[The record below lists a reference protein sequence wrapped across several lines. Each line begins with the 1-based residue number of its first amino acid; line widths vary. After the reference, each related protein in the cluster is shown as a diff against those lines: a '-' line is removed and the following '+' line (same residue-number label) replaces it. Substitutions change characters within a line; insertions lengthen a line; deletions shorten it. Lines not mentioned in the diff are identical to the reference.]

1 MMTLTQAEIEIYKRI
16 GQFAD
21 RSKYLVGS
29 TLLLI
34 GDNSKNLGIE
44 LNTTLEN
51 IVVRTENQINENG
64 QPFKAPTN
72 KPWCKVSIQYADSQV
87 ASIGDSPCI
96 RDYGMI
102 SIQCFT
108 PKNNGT
114 LAMTAL
120 CDQWRELLQSFG
132 VSHLEIY
139 KVHAPQ
145 SMDDQD
151 FYAKIIRAEFRVN

>member
-1 MMTLTQAEIEIYKRI
+1 MMTLSQAETEIYKKI
-16 GQFAD
+16 GQFTGVEKANL
-21 RSKYLVGS
+21 RIESQPLSVG
-29 TLLLI
+29 
-34 GDNSKNLGIE
+34 
-44 LNTTLEN
+44 
-51 IVVRTENQINENG
+51 QH
-64 QPFKAPTN
+64 FKAPTN
-72 KPWCKVSIQYADSQV
+72 KAWCKVSIQYADSQV

-96 RDYGMI
+96 RDYGII

-108 PKNNGT
+108 PKNDGT

-120 CDQWRELLQSFG
+120 CDKWRALLQSFG
-132 VSHLEIY
+132 VSHLEVY

>member
-1 MMTLTQAEIEIYKRI
+1 MMTLTQAETEIYKKI
-16 GQFAD
+16 GQFTGVEKA
-21 RSKYLVGS
+21 
-29 TLLLI
+29 
-34 GDNSKNLGIE
+34 NLRI
-44 LNTTLEN
+44 
-51 IVVRTENQINENG
+51 ENQLLNNG
-64 QPFKAPTN
+64 QPFKAPTD
-72 KPWCKVSIQYADSQV
+72 KSWCKVFIQYADSQI
-87 ASIGDSPCI
+87 ASIGDDPCI
-96 RDYGMI
+96 RDQGII

-132 VSHLEIY
+132 VSHLEVY

>member
-1 MMTLTQAEIEIYKRI
+1 MMTLTQAETEIYKKI
-16 GQFAD
+16 GKFTGVAKGHVQ
-21 RSKYLVGS
+21 
-29 TLLLI
+29 I
-34 GDNSKNLGIE
+34 
-44 LNTTLEN
+44 
-51 IVVRTENQINENG
+51 ENQPLLNG
-64 QPFKAPTN
+64 QHFVAPTD
-72 KPWCKVSIQYADSQV
+72 KPWCRVAIQYADSRI
-87 ASIGDSPCI
+87 ASIGNAPCV
-96 RDYGMI
+96 RDQGII

-114 LAMTAL
+114 LVMTAL
-120 CDQWRELLQSFG
+120 CDQWRTLLQSFG

>member
-1 MMTLTQAEIEIYKRI
+1 MMTLTQAETAIYSRI
-16 GQFAD
+16 GTFAFTGLD
-21 RSKYLVGS
+21 KA
-29 TLLLI
+29 
-34 GDNSKNLGIE
+34 NLRI
-44 LNTTLEN
+44 
-51 IVVRTENQINENG
+51 ENQPLANG
-64 QPFKAPTN
+64 QPYVPPTD
-72 KPWCKVSIQYADSQV
+72 KPWCKVSIQYADSQM
-87 ASIGDSPCI
+87 ASIGDDPCI

-108 PKNNGT
+108 PKSNGT

-120 CDQWRELLQSFG
+120 CDQWRTLLQSFG
-132 VSHLEIY
+132 VSHLEVY

>member
-1 MMTLTQAEIEIYKRI
+1 MMTLTQAETEIYKKI
-16 GQFAD
+16 GQFTGVDKA
-21 RSKYLVGS
+21 
-29 TLLLI
+29 
-34 GDNSKNLGIE
+34 NLRI
-44 LNTTLEN
+44 
-51 IVVRTENQINENG
+51 ENQLLNNG
-64 QPFKAPTN
+64 QPFKAPAN

-87 ASIGDSPCI
+87 ASIGDGPCI
-96 RDYGMI
+96 RDYGII

-108 PKNNGT
+108 PKSNGT

-132 VSHLEIY
+132 VSHLEVY

>member
-1 MMTLTQAEIEIYKRI
+1 MMTITQAESAIYKRI
-16 GQFAD
+16 GQFTGVDKA
-21 RSKYLVGS
+21 
-29 TLLLI
+29 
-34 GDNSKNLGIE
+34 NLRI
-44 LNTTLEN
+44 
-51 IVVRTENQINENG
+51 ENQPLSAG
-64 QPFKAPTN
+64 QHFKAPTN
-72 KPWCKVSIQYADSQV
+72 KAWCKVFVQYADSQV
-87 ASIGDSPCI
+87 ASIGDGPCI

-108 PKNNGT
+108 PKSNGT

-132 VSHLEIY
+132 VSHLEVY

>member
-1 MMTLTQAEIEIYKRI
+1 MMTLTQAEIEIYKRV

-21 RSKYLVGS
+21 RSKYLIGS

-34 GDNSKNLGIE
+34 GDNSNNLGTE

-51 IVVRTENQINENG
+51 IVVRTENQMNG
-64 QPFKAPTN
+64 EGKPFKAPAN

-87 ASIGDSPCI
+87 ASIGDNPCI
-96 RDYGMI
+96 RDYGII

-108 PKNNGT
+108 PKSNGT

-120 CDQWRELLQSFG
+120 CDQWRELLQSFS

>member
-1 MMTLTQAEIEIYKRI
+1 MMTLTEAETEIYKKI
-16 GQFAD
+16 GQFTGVEKANL
-21 RSKYLVGS
+21 RIENH
-29 TLLLI
+29 LL
-34 GDNSKNLGIE
+34 N
-44 LNTTLEN
+44 
-51 IVVRTENQINENG
+51 NG
-64 QPFKAPTN
+64 QPFKAPTG
-72 KPWCKVSIQYADSQV
+72 KPWCKVSLQYADSQI
-87 ASIGDSPCI
+87 ASIGDDPCI
-96 RDYGMI
+96 RDQGMI

-108 PKNNGT
+108 PKNKGT

-132 VSHLEIY
+132 VSHLEVY